1 MTDYQYPKTAD
12 VDTAT
17 FTQILAISEG
27 NDSGKPSKTGDYIFL
42 QCTEIKIDGE
52 RLTPTKYIASRTS
65 YNTRTAKKKH
75 TFTFKGIVV
84 KNDTTSITN
93 DTATI
98 AKFLDVQMGGV
109 APYYAY
115 ILMYDGTTRTYFPFS
130 SSTGSFV
137 TYLKGYVERFSIE
150 PKQGNKIYISGTFGE
165 CQT

>member
-17 FTQILAISEG
+17 FTQILAISEAD
-27 NDSGKPSKTGDYIFL
+27 DSGKPSKSGDYIFL
-42 QCTEIKIDGE
+42 QCTEMAIDGE
-52 RLTPTKYIASRTS
+52 RLTNTKYLASRGS
-65 YNTRTAKKKH
+65 YNARTAKKKH
-75 TFTFKGIVV
+75 SFTFKGRVI
-84 KNDTTSITN
+84 KNDSTSITN
-93 DTATI
+93 DTTTI

-130 SSTGSFV
+130 GTTGSFV
-137 TYLKGYVERFSIE
+137 TYLRGYVDKFKIE
-150 PKQGNKIYISGTFGE
+150 PKQGNVIYVSGTFNE